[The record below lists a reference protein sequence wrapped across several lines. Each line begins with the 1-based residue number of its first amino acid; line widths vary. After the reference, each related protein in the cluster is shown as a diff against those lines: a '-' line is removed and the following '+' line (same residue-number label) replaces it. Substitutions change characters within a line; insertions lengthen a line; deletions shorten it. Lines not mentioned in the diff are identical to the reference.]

1 MGLLDRVNNAG
12 KKEEEKE
19 VVLKEQ
25 ETASARKRVMTQGGT
40 YEEEGSKTVS
50 STEKHSVQKEGK
62 TKWVSP
68 ITILI
73 GFVIVCLLVVGI
85 MCIYRAGVKKRAA
98 EEAKRAEELLQQE
111 AEAVF
116 EYTAEEKEQLR
127 LCGFTGDEIENM
139 EFEHQEASKVI
150 EDMEKKRKEQYEK
163 EIKPFFDGASD
174 EFKDVYNNTWYGQ
187 KDFVVDSDVAGYAYF
202 NENMNVDYEKL
213 PPKGHQLYLKYY
225 LSNGDACF
233 MTVTPERYL
242 ELSDSGNIVI
252 SVEYTKMPNGKR
264 VITRATEIIP

>member
-1 MGLLDRVNNAG
+1 MGLLDRVNNVG
-12 KKEEEKE
+12 KNEEKE
-19 VVLKEQ
+19 VELKEQ
-25 ETASARKRVMTQGGT
+25 ETTSARKRVMAQGST
-40 YEEEGSKTVS
+40 YEEEGGEARG
-50 STEKHSVQKEGK
+50 STEERGIQKK
-62 TKWVSP
+62 SKITLINP
-68 ITILI
+68 IVLLV
-73 GFVIVCLLVVGI
+73 GFVLVCLLVVGI
-85 MCIYRAGVKKRAA
+85 MFIYKAGVKKRAA

-111 AEAVF
+111 TEVIF

-150 EDMEKKRKEQYEK
+150 EDMKKKRQEQYEK
-163 EIKPFFDGASD
+163 EMKPFFDGASD
-174 EFKDVYNNTWYGQ
+174 EFKAVYYNTWYGQ
-187 KDFVVDSDVAGYAYF
+187 KDFVVDSDVEGYAYF

-213 PPKGHQLYLKYY
+213 PPKGHQLFLKYY

-233 MTVTPERYL
+233 ITVPPERYI